1 VSAHEWF
8 VAAAFVGMIYGL
20 SFVSPAGATAIAVLV
35 ALAAFIKSGL
45 GHKLTGVGK

>member
-20 SFVSPAGATAIAVLV
+20 SFLSPGGATAVAALA
-35 ALAAFIKSGL
+35 ALAAFVKGGL
-45 GHKLTGVGK
+45 GKKLGVAQ